1 MFLQR
6 RLVCIGSCRNSYARK
21 AFLFSLNN
29 IKGYN
34 PVKLTQY
41 RYQQYA
47 MCSCSSYGPIFGW
60 GRDIIIYNDAVN
72 NQRSYTECG
81 GTYKNPTGY
90 SSRDCKFFTG
100 AFRFT
105 PSDIEVFF
113 EIGNYCTETLKTLS

>member
-6 RLVCIGSCRNSYARK
+6 HLVYIGSCRSSYARK

-41 RYQQYA
+41 RYQREA
-47 MCSCSSYGPIFGW
+47 MFSCSRYGPIFGR
-60 GRDIIIYNDAVN
+60 GRYILIYNDPVN
-72 NQRSYTECG
+72 NQHSHTTCG
-81 GTYKNPTGY
+81 WTYKNPTGY
-90 SSRDCKFFTG
+90 SSGDCKFFTG
-100 AFRFT
+100 AFHFT

-113 EIGNYCTETLKTLS
+113 EIGNYCTETIKTLS

>member
-6 RLVCIGSCRNSYARK
+6 HLVYIGSCRYSYARK

-41 RYQQYA
+41 RYQHEA
-47 MCSCSSYGPIFGW
+47 MCSCSFCGPIFGW
-60 GRDIIIYNDAVN
+60 GYDIFICDDAVN
-72 NQRSYTECG
+72 IQHSYTECG
-81 GTYKNPTGY
+81 QTYKNPTGY
-90 SSRDCKFFTG
+90 SGENCGFFTG
-100 AFRFT
+100 SRYFT